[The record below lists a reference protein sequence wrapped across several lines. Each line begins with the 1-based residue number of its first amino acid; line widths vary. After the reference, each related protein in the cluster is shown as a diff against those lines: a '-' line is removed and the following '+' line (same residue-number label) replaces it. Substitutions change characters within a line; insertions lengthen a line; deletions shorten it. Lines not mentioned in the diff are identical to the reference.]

1 MIIQQAMRDGGKMPK
16 RIAEA
21 PELRIG
27 LELYYG
33 AFMDLCTS
41 RQGFGDGPISWSTVN
56 EYAKTYEFDEEQRE
70 NLQFYIGRMDTAYMQ
85 HVHKKTEAKNKK

>member
-1 MIIQQAMRDGGKMPK
+1 MRDGGIMPK

-27 LELYYG
+27 LELYYS

-56 EYAKTYEFDEEQRE
+56 EYAKAYGLDDEQSEY
-70 NLQFYIGRMDTAYMQ
+70 LQFYISRMDIAYMQ
-85 HVHKKTEAKNKK
+85 HVNKKTESSNKAKKK